1 MSFRESFIDSK
12 YDDAPFLSDQLLLPN
27 LAKGHNLH
35 LFSAF
40 APSYIFRLVSDLA
53 QSPEVEPGFLNIVF
67 FVPGDLSLK
76 SEGIARFRNYLL
88 RYAESELVVAQFID
102 NVLKLAEESKE
113 SDVGGIR
120 LSILHTSQKR
130 PLTKGCQGVISSSE
144 NTDDYV
150 AFLDERGGDYNSPVT
165 TLKSWINHDFF
176 AAQEILRNVSEAS
189 GGNHPRGVF
198 VSDAES
204 MDWFTHLSNW
214 YLDNQPTQVN
224 DDSNDSDEEANT
236 EEYEEPLTDNFLNY
250 LQELDDFQNE
260 TNYGWFGADQDS
272 EEMFGY
278 GNFGVVVPATELLD
292 GHIPPLPISISALVG
307 PAQAHC
313 PCGKLII
320 RADGCDEVSWD
331 Y

>member
-1 MSFRESFIDSK
+1 MNFRESFVDSK

-88 RYAESELVVAQFID
+88 RYATSELVVAQFID
-102 NVLKLAEESKE
+102 NVLKLSEESKE
-113 SDVGGIR
+113 SSVGGIR
-120 LSILHTSQKR
+120 ISILHTSQKR

-144 NTDDYV
+144 NSEDYV

-165 TLKSWINHDFF
+165 TLKSWINRDFF
-176 AAQEILRNVSEAS
+176 AAQAILQNVSEAS
-189 GGNHPRGVF
+189 GGNHPRGAF
-198 VSDAES
+198 VSDSES
-204 MDWFTHLSNW
+204 MDWFTYLSNW
-214 YLDNQPTQVN
+214 YLENQPTQATPDAV
-224 DDSNDSDEEANT
+224 DSESDAVSED
-236 EEYEEPLTDNFLNY
+236 YEESSIDEFLSY

-260 TNYGWFGADQDS
+260 NNYGWFGTDENA
-272 EEMFGY
+272 EEMYGY
-278 GNFGVVVPATELLD
+278 GNFGVVVPSTEILD
-292 GHIPPLPISISALVG
+292 GHIPPLPTSISALVG
-307 PAQAHC
+307 PAQAQC
-313 PCGKLII
+313 PCGKLIV